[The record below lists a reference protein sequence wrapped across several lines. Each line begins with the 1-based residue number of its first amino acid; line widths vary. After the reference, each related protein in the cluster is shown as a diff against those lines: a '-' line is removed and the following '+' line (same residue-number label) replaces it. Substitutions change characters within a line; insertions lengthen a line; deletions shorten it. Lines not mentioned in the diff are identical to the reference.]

1 MATSTAGADASRI
14 RLLAVLAA
22 DAVGY
27 SRLMSLDDRGTVAM
41 LDASRAVFR
50 SEITRQAG
58 RVIDMAGDSVL
69 AVFDNASA
77 AVSAAL
83 ALQQQLLAQADLL
96 PPERR
101 MHFRIGVHLGD
112 VIEKEDGTVYGDG
125 VNIAARL
132 QSLAVPGGVLVS
144 DAVRGTVKGRLG
156 ASFQDQGAQQV
167 KNIADPVRAFRV
179 LVDSLPTQTVE
190 TEAKPAPAA
199 AAEPEGSGP
208 PGIAVLPFDSVSD
221 MPEQAWVADGLV
233 DDIIGSLASE
243 PVLVVIARSSTFGYK
258 GRAVDARTVGREL
271 GVRYVLEG
279 GIRIVAM
286 RMRLNVRLIDSQ
298 AHDTLWSERFDAPMD
313 RLFDIQDEITAQVMN
328 AVRAKVGHS
337 LARESRRLHPQSLQ
351 AWQLRAQATDRF
363 YRWNR
368 ADMLEATALC
378 RRMIEL
384 APAEAE
390 GHAWLAACLW
400 AESMIGWARSGSEAI
415 EEAMRSVKRAVNL
428 DSGSSTAY
436 VSLALLLTAQRRHD
450 EAIVAAERACELAP
464 SAFNANTQAAQAL
477 AYAGRYDDALPR
489 FDLALRLSPKDPALY
504 TVHQVRAIALFG
516 KQRYAE
522 MVGALQRVSQQL
534 PEWIEAYTLM
544 AVGFVGLSRPEQA
557 ADAIA
562 HALRLDPR
570 LTVRRVMRRH
580 PLAIEADAARL
591 AAFLRA
597 AGLADQ

>member
-22 DAVGY
+22 DAAGY

-50 SEITRQAG
+50 AEITRQAG

-156 ASFQDQGAQQV
+156 ASFQDQGEQQV
-167 KNIADPVRAFRV
+167 KNIADPLRAFRV

-190 TEAKPAPAA
+190 TEAKPAPAT

-233 DDIIGSLASE
+233 DDIIGSLASV
-243 PVLVVIARSSTFGYK
+243 PGLVVIARSSTFSYK

-279 GIRIVAM
+279 GMRIVAQ

-328 AVRAKVGHS
+328 AVRAKVGQS

-351 AWQLRAQATDRF
+351 AWQLRAQLIDHF

-368 ADMLEATALC
+368 VDMLEAKALS
-378 RRMIEL
+378 RRIIEL

-390 GHAWLAACLW
+390 GHARLAVCLW
-400 AESMIGWARSGSEAI
+400 AESISGWSSSGSAAI
-415 EEAMRSVKRAVNL
+415 EEAMRSVTRALNL
-428 DSGSSTAY
+428 DAGSSYPY
-436 VSLALLLTAQRRHD
+436 VALALLLTAQRRHD

-464 SAFNANTQAAQAL
+464 GDFSATCQAAQAL
-477 AYAGRYDDALPR
+477 AYAGRYEEALPR
-489 FDLALRLSPKDPALY
+489 FDLALRLSPKDPLLY
-504 TVHQVRAIALFG
+504 TVHQVRAMALFG
-516 KQRYAE
+516 QQRYAE

-534 PEWIEAYTLM
+534 PEWIEAHTLM
-544 AVGFVGLSRPEQA
+544 AVGFVGLREPEQA
-557 ADAIA
+557 GNAIA
-562 HALRLDPR
+562 NALRLDPR

-580 PLAIEADAARL
+580 PLAIEADVARL
-591 AAFLRA
+591 AGFLRA